1 MQLAPTNRGA
11 RFALPSILHA
21 ASRPKK
27 SSQRTALSAR
37 DTSTMQ
43 VSFIPYPPIQ
53 ADELLSGARGHDLDG
68 GKSTALIIAMQRWQ
82 RTGVARRRAAIAPSL
97 R

>member
-11 RFALPSILHA
+11 RFALPSVLQD
-21 ASRPKK
+21 ASQKK

-43 VSFIPYPPIQ
+43 VSFVAYPPFN
-53 ADELLSGARGHDLDG
+53 AEERLSGARGHDLDG